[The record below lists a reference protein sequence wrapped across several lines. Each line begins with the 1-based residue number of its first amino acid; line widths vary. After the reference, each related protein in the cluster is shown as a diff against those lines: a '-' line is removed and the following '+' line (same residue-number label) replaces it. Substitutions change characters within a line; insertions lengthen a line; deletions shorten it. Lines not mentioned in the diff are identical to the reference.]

1 MANYIDLVLV
11 EDSSSGRRKVCRA
24 PWMSH
29 IEVGTNVRCEV
40 PNKKNFSFSG
50 EVVATTDIEKN
61 DEDLNFILKCTG
73 QKDLGLGLPKVMS
86 KLKIIEFDY
95 EDEDDAE
102 N

>member
-11 EDSSSGRRKVCRA
+11 EDSETGRRTVCRA

-29 IEVGTNVRCEV
+29 IEVGTKVRCEV
-40 PNKKNFSFSG
+40 PNKKNMKFSG

-61 DEDLNFILKCTG
+61 DEDLNFILECTG
-73 QKDLGLGLPKVMS
+73 QKGMGLPKVMS

-102 N
+102 D